1 MSERPQSVNFQRD
14 SRTKA
19 VLKRIDIP
27 GATLSVNDIGQGS
40 PILFVHG
47 FPLDRTMWRE
57 QVADLSRDFRCVVPD
72 LRGFGQSTVTA
83 GKVTMERFADDLG
96 ELLDALQI
104 TESVVLCGLSMG
116 GYIAWQFARR
126 HAARLRGLILCDT
139 RAAPDSSDAAAN
151 RLRLADDVVSL
162 GPEVVVK
169 AMLPKLVAPGFKVR
183 EPLWIEEIR
192 QVMLA
197 TNSHGIAAASR
208 GMAERADAR
217 PWLAT
222 IECPALVLVGEQ
234 DVISP
239 PAEMSEIASALPRS
253 TFRVIPDAGHLA
265 PLENP
270 QPVNEAIRTFL
281 AATSFSTTTNE

>member
-1 MSERPQSVNFQRD
+1 M
-14 SRTKA
+14 
-19 VLKRIDIP
+19 LKRIDIP
-27 GATLSVNDIGQGS
+27 GATLSVNDAGEGL

-57 QVADLSRDFRCVVPD
+57 QATDLSRDFRCIVPD
-72 LRGFGQSTVTA
+72 LRGFGQSIVTE
-83 GKVTMERFADDLG
+83 GKVTMEQFADDLAA
-96 ELLDALQI
+96 LLDALSI
-104 TESVVLCGLSMG
+104 TEPVVLCGLSMG
-116 GYIAWQFARR
+116 GYVAWQFVRR
-126 HAARLRGLILCDT
+126 HAARLKALILCDT
-139 RAAPDSSDAAAN
+139 RAAPDSTEAAAG
-151 RLRLADDVVSL
+151 RLRLADDVISW
-162 GPEVVVK
+162 GPEVAVK
-169 AMLPKLVAPGFKVR
+169 AMLPRLIAPGFKVR
-183 EPLWIEEIR
+183 ESSWIEEVR

-222 IECPALVLVGEQ
+222 IEFPTLVLVGEQ

-239 PAEMSEIASALPRS
+239 PAEMSEIAAALPHAI
-253 TFRVIPDAGHLA
+253 FRVIPDAGHLA

-281 AATSFSTTTNE
+281 AAN